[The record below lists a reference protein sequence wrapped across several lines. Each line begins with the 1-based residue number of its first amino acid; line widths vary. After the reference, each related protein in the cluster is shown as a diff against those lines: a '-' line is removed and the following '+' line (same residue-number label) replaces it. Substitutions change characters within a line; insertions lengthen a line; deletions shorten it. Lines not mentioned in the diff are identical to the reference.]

1 MVCDNLNGQATTKCT
16 YSQTVGTEFSDSVSE
31 GMSVDETVEYEM
43 EMEFWGIFK
52 ERMGMSVSTGYD
64 WSHTSDA
71 TKSEQTTITV
81 EAEAPP
87 GKVYFK

>member
-52 ERMGMSVSTGYD
+52 QRMGMSVATGYD
-64 WSHTSDA
+64 WGHTSDA